1 MTTHTV
7 ESLEARVMAFMTLE
21 LPGQPPM
28 MHMGTSYLVQ
38 DLMAEVRRLSA
49 QPAAE
54 PDADDRNI
62 FRRTER
68 EGLVRMLVECYKTLS
83 TLEGEDDTEA
93 EKLEKLLT
101 AIVRATA
108 PHRAD
113 EADLLSVRMTPN
125 VEVTCPPRAGHRSQ
139 DEHDQA

>member
-54 PDADDRNI
+54 PASPRLTDEQIEEI
-62 FRRTER
+62 FQ
-68 EGLVRMLVECYKTLS
+68 
-83 TLEGEDDTEA
+83 EA
-93 EKLEKLLT
+93 
-101 AIVRATA
+101 AG
-108 PHRAD
+108 AD
-113 EADLLSVRMTPN
+113 EGTALRFARAIEAAHGIGKETP
-125 VEVTCPPRAGHRSQ
+125 
-139 DEHDQA
+139 